1 MADQNKEAMGE
12 IIKGMSYLVDKKF
25 NDSATL
31 IYTGIITQVSEIDSV
46 HYYSVK
52 INGNTYQNVQ
62 SITTALSV
70 NQIVKVVIPQ
80 GQYNQMFI
88 LGYFQ

>member
-12 IIKGMSYLVDKKF
+12 IIKGMSYLIDKKF

-52 INGNTYQNVQ
+52 INGNNERY
-62 SITTALSV
+62 LS
-70 NQIVKVVIPQ
+70 QILV
-80 GQYNQMFI
+80 
-88 LGYFQ
+88 